1 MSTSE
6 MTISAL
12 MLAMIAAAA
21 SARASTVDL
30 AAPAPT
36 TNGVAAQAQL
46 VMGTNLSHHRGELK

>member
-21 SARASTVDL
+21 SARANAVDL
-30 AAPAPT
+30 VAPEPLT
-36 TNGVAAQAQL
+36 KSVDVTAQL
-46 VMGTNLSHHRGELK
+46 VRGPIPSPQRGE

>member
-21 SARASTVDL
+21 SARANAVDL
-30 AAPAPT
+30 
-36 TNGVAAQAQL
+36 VASEPLATSVSANAQPSGGQSLANTE
-46 VMGTNLSHHRGELK
+46 VK

>member
-21 SARASTVDL
+21 SARANAVDL
-30 AAPAPT
+30 AATDAPVT
-36 TNGVAAQAQL
+36 CAHVQL
-46 VMGTNLSHHRGELK
+46 VRGTPLSQHRGE